1 MIEGNSAMK
10 LWTHPVEKQLLVV
23 WGCCAAL
30 FVFTTH
36 EAFFLLG
43 FVLHHLVMIFHLRFL
58 PNKEPLSGTQAK
70 LVNRQV
76 SLQVL
81 AVALFVVG
89 IVVDVLLR
97 RSYQ

>member
-1 MIEGNSAMK
+1 MK
-10 LWTHPVEKQLLVV
+10 LWTHPIEKQLIVV

-43 FVLHHLVMIFHLRFL
+43 FVLHHLVSIFHLRFSS
-58 PNKEPLSGTQAK
+58 NKEIISRTQNK
-70 LVNRQV
+70 LVNKQV

-81 AVALFVVG
+81 AVVLFVVG
-89 IVVDVLLR
+89 IAIDVLLR